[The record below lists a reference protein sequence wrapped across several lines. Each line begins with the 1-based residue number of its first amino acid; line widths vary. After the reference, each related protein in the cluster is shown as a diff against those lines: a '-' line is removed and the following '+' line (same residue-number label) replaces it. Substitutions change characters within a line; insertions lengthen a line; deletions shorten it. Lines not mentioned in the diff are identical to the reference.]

1 MTRPTLLAGA
11 AISALFAAPVL
22 ATPTVAVDIPPVHSL
37 VARVMEG
44 VGEPALIVQPGAS
57 PHGYS
62 MRPSEAALLQSADVV
77 VWVGEDLAPWLERS
91 IETLGADAA
100 SLELLEVPGAVRLG
114 FREGATFEAHD
125 HDHGHD
131 HGAEEAHD
139 HDHDHDHAETAD
151 ADAHD
156 HDHDHDHDAD
166 AAEAGHDHD
175 HDHEAAEAHDH
186 DHDHEEAAAADDYD
200 HDHGAEAAEASHD
213 HDHEEVA
220 AADHD
225 HDHDHED
232 MAAADAHDHGH
243 AHGDVDPHAW
253 LDPVNGKVW
262 LDAIAA
268 ALSVADPANAS
279 TYFQN
284 AAAGK
289 AELDALI
296 AEIEADLEPLTE
308 RGFVVFHDAYHYFE
322 ARFGIEAAGAI
333 ALSDAAAPSPARVS
347 EIKGAIEAMNAACVF
362 SEPQFEPALVETVTE
377 GTDARTGV
385 LDPLGAALPL
395 GPGLYPALL
404 RNLRDSLVGC
414 LGA

>member
-1 MTRPTLLAGA
+1 MRKTSLLAGA
-11 AISALFAAPVL
+11 AVAALSAAPAFAA
-22 ATPTVAVDIPPVHSL
+22 PTVAVDIPPVQSL
-37 VARVMEG
+37 VARVMQG
-44 VGEPALIVQPGAS
+44 VGEPSLIVPPGAS
-57 PHGYS
+57 PHGYA

-91 IETLGADAA
+91 IETLGADAT
-100 SLELLEVPGAVRLG
+100 SLELLEVPGAVRLA

-125 HDHGHD
+125 HDD
-131 HGAEEAHD
+131 D
-139 HDHDHDHAETAD
+139 HDHAADDGDHDHAEAAD
-151 ADAHD
+151 AQD
-156 HDHDHDHDAD
+156 HEHDAE
-166 AAEAGHDHD
+166 AADAGHDHD
-175 HDHEAAEAHDH
+175 HGHAES
-186 DHDHEEAAAADDYD
+186 AAAD
-200 HDHGAEAAEASHD
+200 A
-213 HDHEEVA
+213 
-220 AADHD
+220 HD

-232 MAAADAHDHGH
+232 MAAADEHDHGH
-243 AHGDVDPHAW
+243 AHGEVDPHAW

-296 AEIEADLEPLTE
+296 AEIEADLAPISD

-347 EIKGAIEAMNAACVF
+347 EIKGAIESMDAACVF
-362 SEPQFEPALVETVTE
+362 AEPQFEPALVDTVVE

-404 RNLRDSLVGC
+404 RNLRDGLVGC